1 MLTEPTNLLEVRD
14 SYHYT
19 KKIGKGVF
27 ARCDIEDDTCL
38 CQYTGK
44 ILAFHRIHLDAIYKL
59 HFLYNAIAYVVDP
72 IQNVVGVPVHVDIAK
87 YINEPSALQRS
98 LPIVY
103 KKDRG
108 TVLRYTGRRT
118 KIRKNG
124 RAVTVD
130 SCNLDGVE
138 ESQKSFSNCYYQDFP
153 VPLACYECIDST
165 RLHYKRKPGVR
176 FTCHYKSDTLRTLF

>member
-98 LPIVY
+98 LSI
-103 KKDRG
+103 
-108 TVLRYTGRRT
+108 
-118 KIRKNG
+118 
-124 RAVTVD
+124 
-130 SCNLDGVE
+130 